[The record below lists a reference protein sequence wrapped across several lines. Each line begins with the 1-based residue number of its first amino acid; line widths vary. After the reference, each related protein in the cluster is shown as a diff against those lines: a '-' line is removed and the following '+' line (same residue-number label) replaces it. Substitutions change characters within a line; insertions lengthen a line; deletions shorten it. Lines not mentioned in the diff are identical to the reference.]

1 MTHVIEVVKMGI
13 YGFWQVFVSLWLLR
27 TLQAPNAK
35 DLQGERSAFPT
46 SKSIHFCNPLQNV
59 SGPGCPIS
67 ERVWDEL
74 ESSLCVKNTHCPK
87 WVQFSNSHSS
97 HNNPM
102 KLVLLFPLYME
113 GESLEEGKFREVL
126 WQVSGSQDI
135 ESYHSLP
142 VLDSS

>member
-1 MTHVIEVVKMGI
+1 
-13 YGFWQVFVSLWLLR
+13 
-27 TLQAPNAK
+27 
-35 DLQGERSAFPT
+35 
-46 SKSIHFCNPLQNV
+46 
-59 SGPGCPIS
+59 
-67 ERVWDEL
+67 
-74 ESSLCVKNTHCPK
+74 
-87 WVQFSNSHSS
+87 
-97 HNNPM
+97 M